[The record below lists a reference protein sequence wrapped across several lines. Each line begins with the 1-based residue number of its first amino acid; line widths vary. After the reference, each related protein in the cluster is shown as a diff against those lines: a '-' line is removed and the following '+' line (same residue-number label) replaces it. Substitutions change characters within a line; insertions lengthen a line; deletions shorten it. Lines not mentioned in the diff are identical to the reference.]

1 MLPWLWLIPA
11 LPLAGSLLLI
21 LGGGRLTRT
30 GMAWIGAGSIG
41 LATLLALR
49 LAWVFLHGPSADSA
63 YSLQLWTWIA
73 LDHYGASV
81 TLVLDRLSLVMML
94 VITGVGFLIHL
105 YATEYMQGEEGYRRF
120 FAYLNLF
127 VAFMLILVLAGDLL
141 VLYLGWEGVGLCS
154 YLLIGH
160 WYRDP
165 ANGRAA
171 RKAFLVTRVGDA
183 AMLGG
188 MLLFFTQLGS
198 TDIQTL
204 LQRAELSWP
213 VGSGLALAAAGL
225 LLAGAVGK
233 SAQLPLQIWLPDAMA
248 GPTPVSALIHAAT
261 MVTAGVYLIART
273 QVLFALAPQVQ
284 LLVGL
289 VGALTLLLAGL
300 VALSQH
306 DIKRALAWSTVSQIG
321 YMFLALGFGALSA
334 ALFHLMTHA
343 FFKALLFLA
352 AGILIHA
359 LDGERDMRRMGG
371 LWRHQSLL
379 FGLFLAGCAS
389 LAALPWVSAGFYS
402 KEQILAG
409 VWSAADGHLA
419 SWAGGLWLCGLVG
432 AGLTALYAFRILFLV
447 FFGEI
452 RRMPGHPP
460 GWRMRLPAVLLAM
473 LALGGG
479 AIGAPTLDTTRLSA
493 LAPGVEIAT
502 LLAPLFGLA
511 LACYLYLYRPTVVPP
526 EWFLGLAHRG
536 FGFDR
541 LYETLLLRPYLWLAH
556 SNRQDLLNLPNTA
569 LAGLSNLGYRLL
581 SRNQTGLLRWYASA
595 TVLGAACLLGTLM
608 LLAEVTP

>member
-1 MLPWLWLIPA
+1 MLHWLWLIPA
-11 LPLAGSLLLI
+11 LPLTGSLLLM
-21 LGGGRLTRT
+21 LGGGRLSRT
-30 GMAWIGAGSIG
+30 GIAWIGAGSIG
-41 LATLLALR
+41 LAALLALR
-49 LAWVFLHGPSADSA
+49 LAWVFLHGAGADSA

-73 LDHYGASV
+73 LDHDGARV

-105 YATEYMQGEEGYRRF
+105 YASEYMQGEEGYRRF

-141 VLYLGWEGVGLCS
+141 VLFLGWEGVGLCS

-183 AMLGG
+183 AMLAG
-188 MLLFFTQLGS
+188 MLLLFTQLGS

-273 QVLFALAPQVQ
+273 QALFVLAPPVQ

-300 VALSQH
+300 AALAQH

-352 AGILIHA
+352 AGILIHT

-371 LWRHQSLL
+371 LWRRQPLL
-379 FGLFLAGCAS
+379 LGLFTAGCAS

-402 KEQILAG
+402 KELILAG
-409 VWSAADGHLA
+409 VWSAADGRLA

-432 AGLTALYAFRILFLV
+432 ALFTALSSFRFLFLV
-447 FFGEI
+447 FFGET
-452 RRMPGHPP
+452 RSEPGHAP
-460 GWRMRLPAVLLAM
+460 GWRMTLPAGLLAL

-479 AIGAPTLDTTRLSA
+479 AIGAPDLAATRL
-493 LAPGVEIAT
+493 APLGHGVETAT
-502 LLAPLFGLA
+502 LLAPLLGLA
-511 LACYLYLYRPTVVPP
+511 LAWYLFIYRPTAVLPA
-526 EWFLGLAHRG
+526 WSLGLARSG

-541 LYETLLLRPYLWLAH
+541 LYETLLLQPYLWLAH
-556 SNRQDLLNLPNTA
+556 SNRRDLLNLPNTA
-569 LAGLSNLGYRLL
+569 VEGLARLGHRLL

-595 TVLGAACLLGTLM
+595 TVLGAVCLLGSLI
-608 LLAEVTP
+608 LLSGARP